1 VGTARRPNNG
11 AISDYSQTPA
21 MNNLWRSRS
30 DSREEMKAIT
40 DILKE
45 RGFGED
51 IPIN

>member
-1 VGTARRPNNG
+1 
-11 AISDYSQTPA
+11 
-21 MNNLWRSRS
+21 MNRLWRSRS
-30 DSREEMKAIT
+30 DSREEMRAVT